1 MGDGFMAEQNDET
14 GVAAQIGEEASV
26 ADAPSSASDMAS
38 SAWDAVTDLFDGGAG
53 GADAAGGQGETPGGD
68 WLVGGD
74 GVREIQPP
82 VDWDAYNEDMLR
94 KREEA
99 IKGGMDEFEAMITY
113 KFVDP
118 QNPDA
123 IN

>member
-1 MGDGFMAEQNDET
+1 MTEQNDEAGL
-14 GVAAQIGEEASV
+14 GVQIGEEASV
-26 ADAPSSASDMAS
+26 VDAPSSASDMAS
-38 SAWDAVTDLFDGGAG
+38 SAWDAVSDLFDGGTG
-53 GADAAGGQGETPGGD
+53 NSGAADGQAETPVGD
-68 WLVGGD
+68 WLVGAD

>member
-1 MGDGFMAEQNDET
+1 MTEQNDEAGL
-14 GVAAQIGEEASV
+14 GVQIGEEASV
-26 ADAPSSASDMAS
+26 VDAPSSASDTGS
-38 SAWDAVTDLFDGGAG
+38 SAWDAVKDLFDGGAG
-53 GADAAGGQGETPGGD
+53 QSDAAGGQSETPVSD
-68 WLVGGD
+68 WLAGSGGA
-74 GVREIQPP
+74 REIQPP

>member
-1 MGDGFMAEQNDET
+1 MTEQNDEAGL
-14 GVAAQIGEEASV
+14 GVQIGDEASAV
-26 ADAPSSASDMAS
+26 DAPSSASDTAS
-38 SAWDAVTDLFDGGAG
+38 SAWDAVKDLFDGGSG
-53 GADAAGGQGETPGGD
+53 GSDAAGGQGQTPGSD
-68 WLVGGD
+68 WDLGGSS
-74 GVREIQPP
+74 GREIQPP

>member
-1 MGDGFMAEQNDET
+1 MTEQNDET
-14 GVAAQIGEEASV
+14 GPATQIGEEASV
-26 ADAPSSASDMAS
+26 AEAPSSISDMAS
-38 SAWDAVTDLFDGGAG
+38 SAWEAVKDLFDGGAG
-53 GADAAGGQGETPGGD
+53 GADAAGGPSETPVGD
-68 WLVGGD
+68 WALGG
-74 GVREIQPP
+74 GGREIQPP

>member
-1 MGDGFMAEQNDET
+1 MTEQNDEAGR
-14 GVAAQIGEEASV
+14 GVQIGEEASV
-26 ADAPSSASDMAS
+26 VDAPSSASDTGS
-38 SAWDAVTDLFDGGAG
+38 SAWDAVKDLFDGGAG
-53 GADAAGGQGETPGGD
+53 QSDPAGGQGDTPGGD
-68 WLVGGD
+68 WDLGG

>member
-1 MGDGFMAEQNDET
+1 MTEQNDET
-14 GVAAQIGEEASV
+14 GLAAQIGEEASV
-26 ADAPSSASDMAS
+26 VDAPASASDMVS
-38 SAWDAVTDLFDGGAG
+38 SAWEAVKDLFDGGAG
-53 GADAAGGQGETPGGD
+53 EPAADGTAETPEGE
-68 WLVGGD
+68 WLVGGG

>member
-1 MGDGFMAEQNDET
+1 MTERNDET
-14 GVAAQIGEEASV
+14 GLAAQIGEEASV
-26 ADAPSSASDMAS
+26 VDEPSSISDMAS
-38 SAWDAVTDLFDGGAG
+38 SAWDAVKDMFDGGADKSGAG
-53 GADAAGGQGETPGGD
+53 GADGTAETPEGE
-68 WLVGGD
+68 WLVGG
-74 GVREIQPP
+74 GGREIQPP
-82 VDWDAYNEDMLR
+82 VDWDAHNEEMAR